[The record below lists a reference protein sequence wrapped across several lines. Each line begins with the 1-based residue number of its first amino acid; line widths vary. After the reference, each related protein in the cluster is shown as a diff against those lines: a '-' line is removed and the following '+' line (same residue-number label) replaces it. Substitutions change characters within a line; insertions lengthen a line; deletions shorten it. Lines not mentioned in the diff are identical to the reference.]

1 MGQWSLSTIYN
12 HLIPPFNHTE
22 IQGILQK
29 PNQGNVRIILFH
41 IFRWSKKMVYIE
53 MAWNGHIHGQ
63 NKMVFPTA
71 IYRLQSYLLDEDI
84 GVTCCSFRE
93 RNLRNNDIVLQVL
106 GGAVG
111 GLNGFNGYNWLQYV
125 RIRNS
130 KRWDMGPLYI
140 HVVHWNWSRMIRM
153 IEPHPSITKI
163 DQQVLTR
170 IGKDSTQNMAPDLAR
185 HLDCTRLPFHPKMY
199 LPSSETE
206 GWNPLPRP
214 RENQN
219 WKKTA
224 TSSLELLDLYR
235 IHSFCSLIYIGKF
248 NMLAGD
254 DTHLHP
260 VCVFTRFFVGE

>member
-29 PNQGNVRIILFH
+29 PNQGNVRFILFH

-93 RNLRNNDIVLQVL
+93 RNLRNKDITGTWGRSWGSQWIQWIQL
-106 GGAVG
+106 
-111 GLNGFNGYNWLQYV
+111 V

-130 KRWDMGPLYI
+130 KSWDMGPLYI
-140 HVVHWNWSRMIRM
+140 LVVHWN
-153 IEPHPSITKI
+153 
-163 DQQVLTR
+163 
-170 IGKDSTQNMAPDLAR
+170 
-185 HLDCTRLPFHPKMY
+185 CTPK
-199 LPSSETE
+199 
-206 GWNPLPRP
+206 
-214 RENQN
+214 
-219 WKKTA
+219 
-224 TSSLELLDLYR
+224 
-235 IHSFCSLIYIGKF
+235 
-248 NMLAGD
+248 
-254 DTHLHP
+254 
-260 VCVFTRFFVGE
+260 